1 MIIENDINREL
12 EHSSKSSL
20 WKELTSISLTPNAA
34 KGIGKLFTFEFIAPC
49 FETEKPKSQHDAKK
63 KAKMS
68 YYGRVKFDFA
78 QFGPDD
84 KLRKQSPL
92 QYCIKMCHIIGFY
105 VQGVHGYEVM
115 KMKVDFH

>member
-1 MIIENDINREL
+1 MRFKKGAERKDKVILESDITREL
-12 EHSSKSSL
+12 EHKSSSSL
-20 WKELTSISLTPNAA
+20 WKELTSISLTPNA
-34 KGIGKLFTFEFIAPC
+34 KTGLGKLFTFEFIAPC
-49 FETEKPKSQHDAKK
+49 FETDKPKSQHDAKK

-92 QYCIKMCHIIGFY
+92 
-105 VQGVHGYEVM
+105 
-115 KMKVDFH
+115 